1 MRRREE
7 EAAMASDAPN
17 PHAASALDD
26 ASVQLSSNRTA
37 MSFER
42 TAMSSDRTLM
52 SVVRTSLSL
61 IAFGFTIY
69 QFFLSVSQELGRPT
83 PIAPQRFALIL
94 LALGML
100 LLALGIG
107 NHLRETR
114 ARRHRRAVL
123 CERQLI
129 RHLEPVKVSSAMLV
143 AILLLLVAL
152 IAVLRVAFRLG
163 PL

>member
-1 MRRREE
+1 MSGESDSRDPN
-7 EAAMASDAPN
+7 AAFAF
-17 PHAASALDD
+17 DD
-26 ASVQLSSNRTA
+26 PSTELSSNRTA

-61 IAFGFTIY
+61 IGFGFTIY
-69 QFFLSVSQELGRPT
+69 QFFQSVSVELGRP
-83 PIAPQRFALIL
+83 PAVAPQRFALML

-107 NHLRETR
+107 NHVRETR
-114 ARRHRRAVL
+114 GRRRRREIL
-123 CERQLI
+123 CERHLI
-129 RHLEPVKVSSAMLV
+129 RHLEPVKTSSAMLV
-143 AILLLLVAL
+143 AILLLIAGLF
-152 IAVLRVAFRLG
+152 AVLRVAFRLG